1 MDLVYHENQVGRM
14 CAQHALNMLLQGH
27 YFTAENLV
35 TIAQELDQRERAV
48 LEDESQ
54 FQSQNYDDSGYFSI
68 QVITEALR
76 RQANLHLEP
85 LESPTVFKI
94 LQNPSMAQA
103 FICHFE
109 DHWFTVRKIGS
120 TWFILNSLF
129 KAPRVISESFLELY
143 VSQLHAEGW
152 TIYVVE
158 GQLPSCAAD
167 SVPREYWNEARRT
180 RKYENDLEKAIALS
194 LNEAAKP
201 YLTSNNPDEELTA
214 TSASMS
220 MINQAEELEI
230 QKALEESLREANRL
244 NSLHST
250 ESSLVQEAVKRSLTE
265 VPGTSKQN
273 HGEEQVEEE
282 EDLQNQQSSSGTCKK
297 E

>member
-1 MDLVYHENQVGRM
+1 
-14 CAQHALNMLLQGH
+14 
-27 YFTAENLV
+27 
-35 TIAQELDQRERAV
+35 
-48 LEDESQ
+48 
-54 FQSQNYDDSGYFSI
+54 
-68 QVITEALR
+68 
-76 RQANLHLEP
+76 
-85 LESPTVFKI
+85 
-94 LQNPSMAQA
+94 MAQA

-143 VSQLHAEGW
+143 VSQLHAEGLFANTKHKWTIIKGW

-201 YLTSNNPDEELTA
+201 YLTSN
-214 TSASMS
+214 
-220 MINQAEELEI
+220 
-230 QKALEESLREANRL
+230 
-244 NSLHST
+244 
-250 ESSLVQEAVKRSLTE
+250 VRSIILY
-265 VPGTSKQN
+265 GKN
-273 HGEEQVEEE
+273 
-282 EDLQNQQSSSGTCKK
+282 DLII
-297 E
+297 